1 MKKKKPEKVNCVSK
15 LIMMKKEYCAYQVLN
30 MHLIVLG
37 LQTLSLSIKFLA
49 WEQRNKKFMMELQGR
64 LLTQCLK
71 VLTALFLLMVKLH
84 QEKLIQC
91 KDLISKMSTK
101 KEWSHVWSK
110 LFLIEL
116 KIPERIWNI
125 LLRFLVVK
133 FTMNML
139 ET

>member
-1 MKKKKPEKVNCVSK
+1 
-15 LIMMKKEYCAYQVLN
+15 

-101 KEWSHVWSK
+101 KVWSHVWSK

-139 ET
+139 KT